1 MKARSQ
7 PGAWGVFMASPIVSA
22 VLTDQLDL
30 NDVSSTLPFYASV

>member
-7 PGAWGVFMASPIVSA
+7 SGAWGVFMASPIIA
-22 VLTDQLDL
+22 AALADQLDL